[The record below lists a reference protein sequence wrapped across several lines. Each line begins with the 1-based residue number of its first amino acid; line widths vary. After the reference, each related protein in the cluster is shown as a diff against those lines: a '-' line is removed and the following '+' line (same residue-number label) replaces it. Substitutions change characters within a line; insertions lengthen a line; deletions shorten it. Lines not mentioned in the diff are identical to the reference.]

1 MSAPLRAVSWLII
14 GSTHRSECIKHWQ
27 AGGIKLHGETQT
39 AKLPGKGTFGFNSQ
53 NLEYGPELSC
63 TTFRITNLITRIV
76 HHNRICA
83 KWGPRTHALT
93 PLILSLVLGS
103 HLQVNGTAH
112 RGKSTYARNLV
123 QTTATV
129 NYGITYGNSW
139 IPKNGGVIPKGPKL
153 GGDGVAIVV
162 CNNIQRA
169 TAANWQ
175 VRTISSK
182 AGQKL
187 AMRGSEDIKLP
198 NVVDLNIKAI
208 SNLKNLV
215 TAYELIK
222 SNPGNMTRGA
232 DDVTL
237 DGLNLAYLK
246 NIQAKLRSGTFEFN
260 PARRIQI
267 PKAGKKETR
276 PLTIASPRE
285 KIVQKAILLVLER
298 YYENLFLDSSH
309 GFRTKR
315 GTHTAIK
322 DLEAKF
328 QSIHYVVEADFSKA
342 FDSIQHETLMNLLKR
357 DIKCEKTIS
366 LINSGLK
373 AGYIEFGNL
382 HDNLSMGTPQ
392 GSILSPLLCNIF
404 LHELDK
410 FVEELKKNYN
420 RGTKRQRNLE
430 NTKLQNKLKHWR
442 KRNYDKTRPSEYETL
457 LKQLKASPSIKRDE
471 TYIRINYIRYADD
484 FVIGVEGSYTLTNEI
499 LNKVSLF
506 VEEKL
511 NLKFNPDKTGITCYA
526 YKPFKFLGFIIRAPH
541 FKGITKPLERIKIKD
556 KIITRRKKLRISIHM
571 DTEKVLKKLQ
581 ANGFIAKRTSHA
593 HHKKLEVRGT
603 FKGNLI
609 NIDHADILKY
619 YNSVVRG
626 LLNYYSFAKNRQDLA
641 RIGWLIKES
650 CALTLARKFKLKSL
664 AKTFQKFGSNLSFK
678 TGNKTVDFEDVSYKK
693 AVNIASI
700 RPIVK
705 DPLQALETVWNSKF
719 TKSKLLQK
727 CVICDSDN
735 GVEMHHVSK
744 IRDLKNPNHK
754 LDFFTRQM
762 AAINRKQIPLCKDH
776 HIGLH
781 NNTWTNEEKEKFKYE
796 AKGVG
801 RKRFKEL

>member
-1 MSAPLRAVSWLII
+1 
-14 GSTHRSECIKHWQ
+14 
-27 AGGIKLHGETQT
+27 
-39 AKLPGKGTFGFNSQ
+39 
-53 NLEYGPELSC
+53 
-63 TTFRITNLITRIV
+63 
-76 HHNRICA
+76 
-83 KWGPRTHALT
+83 
-93 PLILSLVLGS
+93 
-103 HLQVNGTAH
+103 
-112 RGKSTYARNLV
+112 
-123 QTTATV
+123 
-129 NYGITYGNSW
+129 
-139 IPKNGGVIPKGPKL
+139 
-153 GGDGVAIVV
+153 
-162 CNNIQRA
+162 
-169 TAANWQ
+169 
-175 VRTISSK
+175 
-182 AGQKL
+182 
-187 AMRGSEDIKLP
+187 MRGSEDIKLP

-430 NTKLQNKLKHWR
+430 NTKLQNKLKH
-442 KRNYDKTRPSEYETL
+442 
-457 LKQLKASPSIKRDE
+457 
-471 TYIRINYIRYADD
+471 
-484 FVIGVEGSYTLTNEI
+484 
-499 LNKVSLF
+499 
-506 VEEKL
+506 
-511 NLKFNPDKTGITCYA
+511 
-526 YKPFKFLGFIIRAPH
+526 
-541 FKGITKPLERIKIKD
+541 
-556 KIITRRKKLRISIHM
+556 
-571 DTEKVLKKLQ
+571 
-581 ANGFIAKRTSHA
+581 
-593 HHKKLEVRGT
+593 
-603 FKGNLI
+603 
-609 NIDHADILKY
+609 
-619 YNSVVRG
+619 
-626 LLNYYSFAKNRQDLA
+626 
-641 RIGWLIKES
+641 
-650 CALTLARKFKLKSL
+650 
-664 AKTFQKFGSNLSFK
+664 
-678 TGNKTVDFEDVSYKK
+678 
-693 AVNIASI
+693 
-700 RPIVK
+700 
-705 DPLQALETVWNSKF
+705 
-719 TKSKLLQK
+719 
-727 CVICDSDN
+727 
-735 GVEMHHVSK
+735 
-744 IRDLKNPNHK
+744 
-754 LDFFTRQM
+754 
-762 AAINRKQIPLCKDH
+762 
-776 HIGLH
+776 
-781 NNTWTNEEKEKFKYE
+781 
-796 AKGVG
+796 
-801 RKRFKEL
+801 